1 MDYTFWDA
9 PWGSLPT
16 IVQPWFSKHFYY
28 MFLKLATCNVV
39 TTLIPSTCSMQ
50 CAVVQKLGLVILH
63 KVGRFGNKARTAC
76 SRAPHSDKLVVF
88 QRICLPM
95 IWSDICWNFWCY
107 MEARRT
113 LWSATFFTLT
123 VLLYSTQPHQNGAT
137 PTNTLFILF
146 SVIALSSSKLQSWDC
161 QHSSQWIY

>member
-1 MDYTFWDA
+1 MK
-9 PWGSLPT
+9 SE
-16 IVQPWFSKHFYY
+16 
-28 MFLKLATCNVV
+28 CNVA
-39 TTLIPSTCSMQ
+39 TTLIPSTCSTQ
-50 CAVVQKLGLVILH
+50 CAVVQKLGLFILH

-113 LWSATFFTLT
+113 LWSATFFSSLVFYTASPKRCHAHQ
-123 VLLYSTQPHQNGAT
+123 YSTQPHQNGAM
-137 PTNTLFILF
+137 PANILF
-146 SVIALSSSKLQSWDC
+146 TRCELTKCFAVLKRYIPRPSLPLKMVV
-161 QHSSQWIY
+161 